1 MPSFNQEDIRSAEHE
16 AGAALTGSN
25 ALLAAIVHSA
35 SNPIIGMDI
44 HGTVLSWNEAAARL
58 VGRTASE
65 MIGHPVS
72 RIIPYDRRREQDNM
86 LAAIRAGTPV
96 SSIET
101 QLLTASGEEVTV
113 TMTTSPVLDTGGA
126 IVAASLIVHE
136 PAHDRRSRH
145 THLHHPAVS
154 NMPGRRTI
162 LVVEDE
168 ALIGLGLASM
178 LENHGFEVIGPV
190 GDVGSA
196 IALLDRH
203 TCGLAILDIILRS
216 GETSAPLARR
226 LKADG
231 IPFFVTSGY
240 LAESQPAIFD
250 EAPSF
255 SKPVR
260 AHSLVAA
267 VQEVFS

>member
-1 MPSFNQEDIRSAEHE
+1 
-16 AGAALTGSN
+16 
-25 ALLAAIVHSA
+25 
-35 SNPIIGMDI
+35 MDI

-58 VGRTASE
+58 VGRTASD

-72 RIIPYDRRREQDNM
+72 QMIPYDRRREQDNM

-96 SSIET
+96 NSVET
-101 QLLTASGEEVTV
+101 LILTASGEEIAV
-113 TMTTSPVLDTGGA
+113 TMTASPVLDSGGA
-126 IVAASLIVHE
+126 IVAASLVILE
-136 PAHDRRSRH
+136 PATNRRGGH
-145 THLHHPAVS
+145 ANLAHPAVS
-154 NMPGRRTI
+154 GMPGRHTI

-168 ALIGLGLASM
+168 ALIGLGLAAM

-190 GDVGSA
+190 GDVVSA

-203 TCGLAILDIILRS
+203 ACGLAILDINLRS

-240 LAESQPAIFD
+240 LAESQPAIFG
-250 EAPSF
+250 EVPSF
-255 SKPVR
+255 PKPVR
-260 AHSLVAA
+260 THSLVAA